1 MKSCNYGDMQSSML
15 RDQIVFGIH
24 NKKVR
29 ERLLREDSLTLED
42 AIRMGRASE
51 RTEKQMKIF
60 EKPYVATE
68 APVGVDRVVR
78 ARAPRSEGERSSN
91 AREAG
96 SDYVMN
102 CRRCGGNIASG
113 NAPHMGKFA

>member
-1 MKSCNYGDMQSSML
+1 M
-15 RDQIVFGIH
+15 
-24 NKKVR
+24 R
-29 ERLLREDSLTLED
+29 ERLLWEDSLTLED
-42 AIRMGRASE
+42 AIRMCRASE

-60 EKPYVATE
+60 EKPLVASATE

-78 ARAPRSEGERSSN
+78 ARTPRSEGERSSN